1 MAKKLVLLILVIILL
16 TATFSYAHD
25 FWLEK
30 KDGRYYVVSGH
41 DDKWDVYEPARVK
54 EVKAYTVKGEP
65 AKIDIVRQNDIVY
78 IPSKADISAITVFF
92 DNHYWVKTT
101 DGWKNITKREA
112 LKQGF
117 QIIESGQSFKY
128 AKYVEKWSD
137 SLSKPIGM
145 RMEIIPL
152 KNPFS
157 LKKGER
163 LPLKV
168 LLDGRPVEN
177 AAVFMHA
184 KHDEAAKTDKNGQV
198 DVAVDINKMNIISVT
213 TRLPYKDNPDADQL
227 YLRTSLSF
235 GGK

>member
-1 MAKKLVLLILVIILL
+1 MAKKLMLLILVIILL

-41 DDKWDVYEPARVK
+41 DDKWDVYETDRVK
-54 EVKAYTVKGEP
+54 EVKAFTVKGDS
-65 AKIDIVRQNDIVY
+65 AKIDIVRQNNIVY
-78 IPSKADISAITVFF
+78 IPSKTDIGAITVFF

-101 DGWKNITKREA
+101 EGWKNITKREA
-112 LKQGF
+112 LKQGL
-117 QIIESGQSFKY
+117 QIVESGQSFKY
-128 AKYVEKWSD
+128 AKYIEKWSD
-137 SLSKPIGM
+137 SFAKPLAM
-145 RMEIIPL
+145 KMEIIPL
-152 KNPFS
+152 KNPFAV
-157 LKKGER
+157 KQGEK

-184 KHDEAAKTDKNGQV
+184 KHDEVAKTDKNGQV
-198 DVAVDINKMNIISVT
+198 DVVVDINKMNIISVT
-213 TRLPYKDNPDADQL
+213 TRLPFKDNPDADQL